1 MTPAFRT
8 LEDIE
13 KSSWE
18 EPIFDSN
25 SILLP
30 AKTAWAEDRNI
41 SIKDV
46 KVWEQIYFHKGTV
59 GIYAAWDPYSD
70 FYIIVYNLFLGS
82 ELSIEEFRGVD
93 AEDQVLSRAKDFG
106 IDLPLN
112 RLWV

>member
-8 LEDIE
+8 LNDIT
-13 KSSWE
+13 KSGWE
-18 EPIFDSN
+18 EPIFDPN

-30 AKTAWAEDRNI
+30 SKTSWNNDKDI
-41 SIKDV
+41 SIEDV

-59 GIYAAWDPYSD
+59 GIYAAWDPYAD
-70 FYIIVYNLFLGS
+70 FYIIVYNLFLGN
-82 ELSIEEFRGVD
+82 ELSIEEFKGLD
-93 AEDQVLSRAKDFG
+93 AENQVFSKAKDLG